1 MSTIYKRPALKC
13 ACRIWM
19 KAYFTSLP
27 LRCTRSLFPGCRD
40 PSSCAPAGRTLA
52 ADLRLLGAHSVA
64 VSADDFAGQVRLDPV
79 EQRLVYHGQRA
90 GRRSDAL
97 ASFDQPHGL
106 WLELERV
113 ARSSVS
119 SSSFRSPC
127 VD

>member
-1 MSTIYKRPALKC
+1 
-13 ACRIWM
+13 M

-27 LRCTRSLFPGCRD
+27 LRGMPSLFPGCRA
-40 PSSCAPAGRTLA
+40 PSSRAPAGRALV
-52 ADLRLLGAHSVA
+52 ADLHLLGAHSVA
-64 VSADDFAGQVRLDPV
+64 VSAGDFAGQVRLDPV
-79 EQRLVYHGQRA
+79 EQRLVYHAQRA

-106 WLELERV
+106 WLELESV
-113 ARSSVS
+113 ARSSES

>member
-1 MSTIYKRPALKC
+1 MPLQNPDEGVL
-13 ACRIWM
+13 
-19 KAYFTSLP
+19 YFTAFAR
-27 LRCTRSLFPGCRD
+27 LRLHFSQGVL
-40 PSSCAPAGRTLA
+40 SSRAPARLALA
-52 ADLRLLGAHSVA
+52 ADLHLLGAHSVA
-64 VSADDFAGQVRLDPV
+64 VSAGEFAGPVRLELV
-79 EQRLVYHGQRA
+79 EQRLVDHAQRG

-113 ARSSVS
+113 TRSSES